1 MFRQSFAK
9 GSIVS
14 SRRLS
19 LFAALAVSSLLVAPA
34 PSQAATKVVIS
45 QAFQSLLYLP
55 FYIAIDRGFFAK
67 QGLDVDKETA
77 GSPPAALSAVIS
89 GSADFS
95 IHGPEWTAIAA
106 SKGAK
111 VDIIANVVNG
121 AAVWIATT
129 PDFQFKDV
137 HDLKGKKVVTGMM
150 PTTST
155 SLFLNLLK
163 QNGMDGRTDVDQ
175 IPVPIGT
182 EPGPFLA
189 GQAKVAVMYEPGLD
203 QVVARGMKVA
213 FGFPK
218 AFGPYAFS
226 SVTARADVDPVKA
239 QGVVNGLQAALESM
253 QSDPGGAIAVAKQ
266 EFPKLEPAV
275 VEAAVKRMIAE
286 NVYPKSVET
295 TPDALKTAMQTQIG
309 LGNLKAQPAYDT
321 FVVQAFTKKA
331 VAR

>member
-1 MFRQSFAK
+1 M
-9 GSIVS
+9 S
-14 SRRLS
+14 SLRKRSAVLASVATLS
-19 LFAALAVSSLLVAPA
+19 LAFSPLGSPA
-34 PSQAATKVVIS
+34 DAATKVVIS

-55 FYIAIDRGFFAK
+55 LYVAMDKGFFAK
-67 QGLDVDKETA
+67 QGVDVDKETA

-111 VDIIANVVNG
+111 VGIIANVVNG
-121 AAVWIATT
+121 AAVWIAAT
-129 PDFQFKDV
+129 PDFEYKDV
-137 HDLKGKKVVTGMM
+137 ADLKGQKVVTGMM

-163 QNGMDGRTDVDQ
+163 QKGLDAKTDVDQ

-182 EPGPFLA
+182 EPGPFMA

-203 QVVARGMKVA
+203 QVVAKGMKVV

-226 SVTARADVDPVKA
+226 SVTARADVDPAKA
-239 QGVVNGLQAALESM
+239 QAVTNAVEEALAFM
-253 QSDPGGAIAVAKQ
+253 QTNPAEATAVAKQ
-266 EFPKLEPAV
+266 EFAKLDPAV
-275 VEAAVKRMIAE
+275 VEAAVKRMLAE
-286 NVYPKSVET
+286 NVWPKTVET
-295 TPDALKTAMQTQIG
+295 TPEALTTAMQTQIG
-309 LGNLKAQPAYDT
+309 LGNLKTQPVYAD
-321 FVVQAFTKKA
+321 FVVQTYAKKA
-331 VAR
+331 TGH

>member
-1 MFRQSFAK
+1 MFASKRSAFFA
-9 GSIVS
+9 S
-14 SRRLS
+14 
-19 LFAALAVSSLLVAPA
+19 ATALALLAAPLGQA
-34 PSQAATKVVIS
+34 QAATKVVIT
-45 QAFQSLLYLP
+45 QAFQSVLYLP
-55 FYIAIDRGFFAK
+55 FYIAMDKGFFAK
-67 QGLDVDKETA
+67 QGLEVDKETA
-77 GSPPAALSAVIS
+77 GTPPAALSAVIS

-111 VDIIANVVNG
+111 VDIIAAIVGG
-121 AAVWIATT
+121 AAVWIAAT
-129 PDFQFKDV
+129 PDFDFKDV
-137 HDLKGKKVVTGMM
+137 QSFKGQKIVTGMM

-163 QNGMDGRTDVDQ
+163 QKGMDGKTEVDQ

-203 QVVARGMKVA
+203 QVVAKGMKVV

-226 SVTARADVDPVKA
+226 SLTARADADPVKA
-239 QGVVNGLQAALESM
+239 QGVVNGLQEALTFIQANPAE
-253 QSDPGGAIAVAKQ
+253 AIKIAQQ
-266 EFPKLEPAV
+266 EFPKLEPSV

-286 NVYPKSVET
+286 KVYPATVET
-295 TPDALKTAMQTQIG
+295 TPDALITAMNTQIG
-309 LGNLKAQPAYDT
+309 LGNLKAQPVYAD
-321 FVVQAFTKKA
+321 FVVQTYAKKA
-331 VAR
+331 IGK